1 VCTGSCSAGL
11 YSAHPL
17 IVEAHG
23 WSASMLQRM
32 LWPALI
38 VVPQEVETSSKCK
51 SCQNPSHCL
60 RYHWELRVSCNS
72 PAKVNCTVSL
82 KQRLVGA
89 FSGHRDEVTV
99 QFGEQYVRATWILS
113 SNWSAISGQ
122 QNKLGEWDLLIG
134 MCPISVDSK
143 FGEVAS

>member
-1 VCTGSCSAGL
+1 MQNLVHQDFT
-11 YSAHPL
+11 SAHPL
-17 IVEAHG
+17 IAEAHG
-23 WSASMLQRM
+23 WSASLLQRM

-51 SCQNPSHCL
+51 SCQNPRHCL

-143 FGEVAS
+143 FGEVVS